1 VIALPLV
8 LLLIAVRQPAP
19 TGTQAPGTTP
29 APAATL
35 APGTPA
41 PATPLASP
49 LPAPTAPNA
58 SGATAA
64 PTATMTAPAPA
75 TPSAPPAERATA
87 LPYGYRYVPRQPENV
102 ATGQP
107 QIFAVYLNSNKLKS
121 LGPIDIKVATSPD
134 VVKVMTVSNGR
145 ESAIPMIG
153 PGDFEAVGKLPKLPI
168 IASGVSTILNFVA
181 IGASGKRVTV
191 PVPVQLQ

>member
-1 VIALPLV
+1 VIALPLA
-8 LLLIAVRQPAP
+8 LLLIVAQQPAP
-19 TGTQAPGTTP
+19 TGTAAPVTTP
-29 APAATL
+29 APAATQTP
-35 APGTPA
+35 ATPAASAPA
-41 PATPLASP
+41 PATPLASL
-49 LPAPTAPNA
+49 LP
-58 SGATAA
+58 
-64 PTATMTAPAPA
+64 APAPA
-75 TPSAPPAERATA
+75 TPSAPPAETPTA
-87 LPYGYRYVPRQPENV
+87 LPYAYRFVPRQPDRV
-102 ATGQP
+102 AAGQP

-153 PGDFEAVGKLPKLPI
+153 PGDFEAVGKLPKLPF

-191 PVPVQLQ
+191 PVPVELQ

>member
-1 VIALPLV
+1 MPAS
-8 LLLIAVRQPAP
+8 PAP
-19 TGTQAPGTTP
+19 SAAAPTIEPAAT
-29 APAATL
+29 APAA
-35 APGTPA
+35 
-41 PATPLASP
+41 
-49 LPAPTAPNA
+49 
-58 SGATAA
+58 
-64 PTATMTAPAPA
+64 A
-75 TPSAPPAERATA
+75 TPSAPPAATPTA
-87 LPYGYRYVPRQPENV
+87 LPYAYRFVPRQPDPV
-102 ATGQP
+102 PAGQP

-191 PVPVQLQ
+191 PVPVSLQ